1 MPIDNTQIN
10 EAGERRDYF
19 AQAFAVSREAQC
31 QPHRHA
37 VEDAERRSLLADA
50 RRLATE
56 VREQID
62 LLLISAEEVE
72 DHAIAAHQRRI
83 QKHAERLT
91 TKRGPEATL
100 PPRHTAKILLF
111 PTRR

>member
-1 MPIDNTQIN
+1 MPFDNSQID
-10 EAGERRDYF
+10 EDEEWSEYS
-19 AQAFAVSREAQC
+19 AQGFAVSREAQR
-31 QPHRHA
+31 QSHLHA
-37 VEDAERRSLLADA
+37 VEDAERRNLLADA
-50 RRLATE
+50 RRLASE

-83 QKHAERLT
+83 QEHAERLA
-91 TKRGPEATL
+91 TKREPDATL

>member
-1 MPIDNTQIN
+1 MPLDNSQIN
-10 EAGERRDYF
+10 EDGEWSEYS
-19 AQAFAVSREAQC
+19 AQAFAVSREAQH
-31 QPHRHA
+31 QPHRYA

-56 VREQID
+56 VREQIG

-83 QKHAERLT
+83 QEHAERIT
-91 TKRGPEATL
+91 AKREPDAIL

>member
-1 MPIDNTQIN
+1 MPFDNSQIN
-10 EAGERRDYF
+10 EDEEWSEYS
-19 AQAFAVSREAQC
+19 AQAFAVSRDAQR

-56 VREQID
+56 VREQIG

-72 DHAIAAHQRRI
+72 DHAIAAHQ
-83 QKHAERLT
+83 ERLT
-91 TKRGPEATL
+91 AKREPEAIL

>member
-10 EAGERRDYF
+10 EEGERREYS
-19 AQAFAVSREAQC
+19 AQAFAVSRETQR

-37 VEDAERRSLLADA
+37 VEDAERRNLLADA
-50 RRLATE
+50 RQLATE

-83 QKHAERLT
+83 QERAERLT
-91 TKRGPEATL
+91 TKRGPEAIL

-111 PTRR
+111 RTRR

>member
-1 MPIDNTQIN
+1 MPLDSSQIN
-10 EAGERRDYF
+10 EDEERRDY
-19 AQAFAVSREAQC
+19 AAPAFAVSREAPR
-31 QPHRHA
+31 QPHPHA

-56 VREQID
+56 VREQIG

-83 QKHAERLT
+83 QEHAERLT
-91 TKRGPEATL
+91 TKREPDAIL

>member
-1 MPIDNTQIN
+1 MPIDNSQIN
-10 EAGERRDYF
+10 EDEEWSEYS
-19 AQAFAVSREAQC
+19 AQAFAVSREAQR
-31 QPHRHA
+31 QPHWHA

-56 VREQID
+56 VREQIG

-83 QKHAERLT
+83 QEDAERLT
-91 TKRGPEATL
+91 TKREPEVTL

>member
-1 MPIDNTQIN
+1 MPVDNSQIN
-10 EAGERRDYF
+10 ENEERREYA
-19 AQAFAVSREAQC
+19 AQAFAVSRDAQRL
-31 QPHRHA
+31 PHPHA
-37 VEDAERRSLLADA
+37 IEDAERRSLLADA

-56 VREQID
+56 VREQVG

-83 QKHAERLT
+83 QEHAERLT
-91 TKRGPEATL
+91 TKREPEAIL

>member
-1 MPIDNTQIN
+1 MPLDNSQIN
-10 EAGERRDYF
+10 EDGERREYS
-19 AQAFAVSREAQC
+19 AQAFAVSREAQR
-31 QPHRHA
+31 QSHPHA
-37 VEDAERRSLLADA
+37 VEDAERRNLLADA

-56 VREQID
+56 VREQIG

-83 QKHAERLT
+83 QEHAERLT
-91 TKRGPEATL
+91 TKREPDAIL